1 MHSFNNKFIFAGMIL
16 VLHKEDF
23 SAEHLPMVMGAFQA
37 GFKNKNYTLVDSKHF
52 ANVIVYNMGLQN
64 NPHFRLPMGMDC
76 EYNRIANWVE
86 QYELLMLVND

>member
-1 MHSFNNKFIFAGMIL
+1 MQNFNNKFIFADMIL

-37 GFKNKNYTLVDSKHF
+37 GFENKDYTLVDSKHF

-76 EYNRIANWVE
+76 GYNRIRFC
-86 QYELLMLVND
+86 